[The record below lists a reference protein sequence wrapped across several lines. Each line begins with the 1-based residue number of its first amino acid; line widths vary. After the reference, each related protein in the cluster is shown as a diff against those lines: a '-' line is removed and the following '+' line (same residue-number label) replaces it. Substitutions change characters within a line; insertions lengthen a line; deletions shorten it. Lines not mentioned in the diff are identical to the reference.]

1 MDYTKLPTQEKQPT
15 RLPFSNK
22 TSNYASDDDDEF
34 YYDDEEDHYDCFI
47 SILSFAYLS
56 VNSLVAVFKAYNH
69 DDYQM
74 VAFLLFL
81 YFGFMSLF
89 WFSRVFHSLPSNKE
103 SRKKDFFKIA
113 IWVLTASLNL
123 GLAIKFA
130 PLIYPIAGVF
140 ICIMALASSVS
151 GFYLFFIY
159 RDDQQI
165 SDNKIKSYVSSSSVG
180 KMKIKSPQAA
190 SPLEIV

>member
-1 MDYTKLPTQEKQPT
+1 M
-15 RLPFSNK
+15 
-22 TSNYASDDDDEF
+22 
-34 YYDDEEDHYDCFI
+34 
-47 SILSFAYLS
+47 LSFAYLS

-69 DDYQM
+69 EDYQM
-74 VAFLLFL
+74 VAFVLFL

-89 WFSRVFHSLPSNKE
+89 WFSRVFHSLPRNEESHKKE
-103 SRKKDFFKIA
+103 FLKIA
-113 IWVLTASLNL
+113 IWVLTTSLNL

-140 ICIMALASSVS
+140 ICIMALASSVC

-165 SDNKIKSYVSSSSVG
+165 SDNKIKSSSVSSSVDD
-180 KMKIKSPQAA
+180 MKIKSIVA
-190 SPLEIV
+190 SSPIEMV